1 MKRKWQYYWN
11 SKMFRR
17 LQISFSVLLF
27 CSLFL
32 IMGIYF
38 KRILEDVKEEE
49 LRIMQNRI
57 DTVVKD
63 LEQQTTNMKNYVLD
77 IVSQEVFNPNNV
89 REDKYREI
97 ELLNTMKRYSQV
109 SQITE
114 FYFIKYKQSDIIYT
128 SLGTLMHVDRYFG
141 EKLMMEDYEAEK
153 ELLQYLCETDR
164 DKLVLH
170 RMDETLLFLYP
181 LQKYFPYSSNRY
193 GVVGFQVTQKE
204 LQERMEF
211 IAGEIRGKVVIYYND
226 LCIFGDEGNVEE
238 DIEWVS
244 AQQGKYRVYVYMNDE
259 IYFSW
264 KNVFSSQEIAMIGL
278 LIIVLLIV
286 MWGLI
291 KWNYKPLKTITD
303 KYDLVN
309 ENAPDWKHIEE
320 AFDCF
325 IKDKEKDNKQMR
337 MQYRLL
343 RELIIRR
350 VVSGEDSEQLQNWMN
365 MLGIKLN
372 GLWYCVIQCEILEEH
387 IEDKTGICENVEELS
402 DEEYQLYAYWENDRK
417 LCVLI
422 SSKEEYFFEE
432 VSQLLQSIID
442 SRILTGKI
450 TVLKCWNNLN
460 SKVSKEPTEIKTRK
474 KNVGSDYSNKTIKT
488 ALEYIRD
495 HCTEYNLTLEVI
507 AAEVQVTPAHLCKII
522 KKEVGM
528 NYKEYLTMLRMEEAE
543 RLLQLGDQS
552 VIEIS
557 QQVGYVNISYF
568 IKLFQKHTGMT
579 PAIYKEHYRKKRE

>member
-1 MKRKWQYYWN
+1 MKRKWRYYWN

-17 LQISFSVLLF
+17 LQVSFGVLLF

-38 KRILEDVKEEE
+38 KRILEDVQEEE

-89 REDKYREI
+89 REEKYREI

-211 IAGEIRGKVVIYYND
+211 IAGEIRGKVVIYYDD
-226 LCIFGDEGNVEE
+226 LCIFGDEG
-238 DIEWVS
+238 
-244 AQQGKYRVYVYMNDE
+244 YRM
-259 IYFSW
+259 
-264 KNVFSSQEIAMIGL
+264 
-278 LIIVLLIV
+278 
-286 MWGLI
+286 
-291 KWNYKPLKTITD
+291 
-303 KYDLVN
+303 
-309 ENAPDWKHIEE
+309 
-320 AFDCF
+320 
-325 IKDKEKDNKQMR
+325 
-337 MQYRLL
+337 
-343 RELIIRR
+343 
-350 VVSGEDSEQLQNWMN
+350 
-365 MLGIKLN
+365 GISTA
-372 GLWYCVIQCEILEEH
+372 G
-387 IEDKTGICENVEELS
+387 
-402 DEEYQLYAYWENDRK
+402 
-417 LCVLI
+417 
-422 SSKEEYFFEE
+422 
-432 VSQLLQSIID
+432 
-442 SRILTGKI
+442 
-450 TVLKCWNNLN
+450 
-460 SKVSKEPTEIKTRK
+460 KVSCICVYE
-474 KNVGSDYSNKTIKT
+474 
-488 ALEYIRD
+488 
-495 HCTEYNLTLEVI
+495 
-507 AAEVQVTPAHLCKII
+507 
-522 KKEVGM
+522 
-528 NYKEYLTMLRMEEAE
+528 
-543 RLLQLGDQS
+543 
-552 VIEIS
+552 
-557 QQVGYVNISYF
+557 
-568 IKLFQKHTGMT
+568 
-579 PAIYKEHYRKKRE
+579 